1 MASKTKAMKKNL
13 FLLLFLIG
21 QASWAQTVSPSKRE
35 VIGRDIGQ
43 LKGIKISGR
52 ITDAIT
58 GDALVGATVTVPEL
72 DMVKITD
79 NNGGFELILDR
90 AEYNLQFR
98 YVGYETINYPITAV
112 GDGRISLRMIQEDFQ
127 LDDVVI
133 FGRDPEKNI
142 RSTDMGSIT
151 LSMNTIRELPPFLG
165 EIDIVRSLATLP
177 GVSQVGEASSGL
189 NVRGG
194 GVDQNL
200 IQFAGAPIYNPSH
213 MFGLF
218 TAFNAD
224 VVNDVTLY
232 KAVVPARFGGR
243 SSAILDILPKAGSV
257 TKWGG
262 DLMLSNYSGK
272 LSVNGPVIK
281 DKVSILGGF
290 RISYINWFLNSL
302 SNPTVR
308 NSQANFYDG
317 NLVISAPVS
326 DKNEFTYSYYTSY
339 DDFAF
344 ASDTTIS
351 WRNNA
356 HTLQWKSR
364 LSSKLSLEALGHYSL
379 YNYGIFNQSGI
390 NDFDINSDIQ
400 DIGGKLFLGYN
411 FSETNK
417 VVFGGDFKQVNIQPG
432 ELIPTGTQQEIL
444 PKKVQNEIGQ
454 EAGVHFQ
461 HEFEL
466 GEKFG
471 FSYGLRYDTY
481 RYLGERVVRQYRE
494 NKPISDGSAIGE
506 TNYGAGE
513 VIQTYDGLGPRA
525 SFRYSFNKA
534 SSVKLGYNKMYQFIH
549 LISNTATIAPSDV
562 WKLSDKFLEPQIADQ
577 YSVGYY
583 NNFRGNI
590 FETSIE
596 VYYKDL
602 QNVVEYKDGA
612 TLIMQ
617 NHLETEL
624 IPAEGRAYG
633 IELYVKKN
641 LGRLTGW
648 VSYTY
653 SRSLRRVI
661 TPFEEENIN
670 NGAWYASNFD
680 KPHDLTLIGNYK
692 VSTNTSVSAT
702 FAYSTGRPITFPEA
716 KFDFSG
722 NNLAYFDS
730 RNQQR
735 VPDFHRLDLA
745 TNFKLKGKGRFFDGE
760 WTFSVLNVYG
770 RKNPFSIFFD
780 DVVGSPPQAFRLAIL
795 GVPLPSLS
803 YAIKF

>member
-1 MASKTKAMKKNL
+1 MKKISLLIFL
-13 FLLLFLIG
+13 FFGLT
-21 QASWAQTVSPSKRE
+21 AAWAQTPSVKRE
-35 VIGRDIGQ
+35 VVGRDIGQ
-43 LKGIKISGR
+43 LKGIKLSGR
-52 ITDAIT
+52 ITDEIT
-58 GDALVGATVTVPEL
+58 GEALVGATVRIPEL
-72 DMVKITD
+72 DLTRITD
-79 NNGGFELILDR
+79 DNGSFELEVSR
-90 AEYNLQFR
+90 AEYTLEFR
-98 YVGYETINYPITAV
+98 YVGYETRIYPITAV
-112 GDGRISLRMIQEDFQ
+112 GDGRITIRMLQEDFT

-133 FGRDPEKNI
+133 YGSDPEKNI
-142 RSTDMGSIT
+142 RSTNMGAVT
-151 LSMNTIRELPPFLG
+151 LSVNTMRELPPFMG

-218 TAFNAD
+218 TAFNPD
-224 VVNDVTLY
+224 MVNDVTLY
-232 KAVVPARFGGR
+232 KAVVPSRFGGR
-243 SSAILDILPKAGSV
+243 SSAILDILPKAGST

-262 DLMLSNYSGK
+262 DFMASNFSGK
-272 LSVNGPVIK
+272 LSLNGPLIK

-290 RISYINWFLNSL
+290 RISYINWLLQSL
-302 SNPTVR
+302 SNTTLN
-308 NSQANFYDG
+308 NSNANFYDG
-317 NLVISAPVS
+317 NLVISAPLS
-326 DKNEFTYSYYTSY
+326 ENNEFTYSYYTSY

-351 WRNNA
+351 WQNNA
-356 HTLQWKSR
+356 HSLQWKS
-364 LSSKLSLEALGHYSL
+364 KLSEKLKLETLGFYSL
-379 YNYGIFNQSGI
+379 YDYGIFNQSGL
-390 NDFDINSDIQ
+390 NNFEINSNIK
-400 DIGGKLFLGYN
+400 DIGGRTFFTYSLSPTQTITAGA
-411 FSETNK
+411 E
-417 VVFGGDFKQVNIQPG
+417 FKQVSVQPG
-432 ELIPTGTQQEIL
+432 ELIPSGTEQEIL
-444 PKKVQNEIGQ
+444 PKKVQNEFGR
-454 EAGVHFQ
+454 EMAAHFQ
-461 HEFEL
+461 HELEL
-466 GEKFG
+466 GEKIG
-471 FSYGLRYDTY
+471 LTYGLRYDFY
-481 RYLGERVVRQYRE
+481 QYLGARTVRSYQEGR
-494 NKPISDGSAIGE
+494 PVSDGSAIGE
-506 TNYGAGE
+506 TNYAEDE
-513 VIQTYDGLGPRA
+513 VIQTYDGLAPRT

-562 WKLSDKFLEPQIADQ
+562 WKLSDGFLKPQIADQ
-577 YSVGYY
+577 FSLGYY
-583 NNFRGNI
+583 NNFKGNI

-612 TLIMQ
+612 NLILQ

-624 IPAEGRAYG
+624 IPAQGQSYG
-633 IELYVKKN
+633 LELYVKKN
-641 LGRLTGW
+641 LGTLTGW
-648 VSYTY
+648 ISYTY

-692 VSTNTSVSAT
+692 VSTNASISAT

-716 KFDFSG
+716 KFDYSG
-722 NNLAYFDS
+722 NNLAYFNS

-735 VPDFHRLDLA
+735 LPDFHRLDFSV
-745 TNFKLKGKGRFFDGE
+745 NFKLNGTGKFFEGD

-780 DVVGSPPQAFRLAIL
+780 DAASQPPQAFRLALL
-795 GVPLPSLS
+795 GIPLPSLS
-803 YAIKF
+803 YAISF

>member
-1 MASKTKAMKKNL
+1 MEFNIQHMKK
-13 FLLLFLIG
+13 FLLLSLFLIG
-21 QASWAQTVSPSKRE
+21 QAAWAQTTAPTKRE
-35 VIGRDIGQ
+35 VVGRDIGQ
-43 LKGIKISGR
+43 VKGIKIAGR
-52 ITDAIT
+52 IIDAIT
-58 GDALVGATVTVPEL
+58 GEALVGATVTVPEL
-72 DMVKITD
+72 DVTRITD
-79 NNGGFELILDR
+79 SNGGFELTLDR
-90 AEYNLQFR
+90 AEYTIQFR
-98 YVGYETINYPITAV
+98 YVGYETIDYPITAV
-112 GDGRISLRMIQEDFQ
+112 GDGRMSIRMIQEDFQ

-142 RSTDMGSIT
+142 RSTDMGAIT
-151 LSMNTIRELPPFLG
+151 LNMNTIRELPPFLG

-257 TKWGG
+257 AKWGG

-272 LSVNGPVIK
+272 LSLNGPLIK

-302 SNPTVR
+302 SNPTVK

-317 NLVISAPVS
+317 NLIISAPVS
-326 DKNEFTYSYYTSY
+326 ENNEFTYSYYTSY

-351 WRNNA
+351 WNNTA
-356 HTLQWKSR
+356 HSLQWKSR
-364 LSSKLSLEALGHYSL
+364 LSSKLSLETLGYYSL
-379 YNYGIFNQSGI
+379 YDYGIFNQSGL
-390 NDFDINSDIQ
+390 NDFEINSGIRDL
-400 DIGGKLFLGYN
+400 GGKLFLSYS
-411 FSETNK
+411 FSERNK
-417 VVFGGDFKQVNIQPG
+417 VVFGGEFKQVTIQPG
-432 ELIPTGTQQEIL
+432 ELVPTGSQQEIL
-444 PKKVQNEIGQ
+444 PQKVQDELGQ
-454 EAGVHFQ
+454 EAGIHFQ

-481 RYLGERVVRQYRE
+481 QYLGPRVVRQYQE
-494 NKPISDGSAIGE
+494 NKPISDGSAISE
-506 TNYGAGE
+506 TNYGVGE
-513 VIQTYDGLGPRA
+513 SIQTYDGLGPRA
-525 SFRYSFNKA
+525 SFRYSFSKA
-534 SSVKLGYNKMYQFIH
+534 SSLKLGYNKMYQFIH
-549 LISNTATIAPSDV
+549 LISNTATIAPTDV
-562 WKLSDKFLEPQIADQ
+562 WKLSDNFLEPQIADQ
-577 YSVGYY
+577 YSLGFY
-583 NNFRGNI
+583 NNFKGNI

-624 IPAEGRAYG
+624 IPAEGQAYG
-633 IELYVKKN
+633 VELYVKKN

-670 NGAWYASNFD
+670 DGKWYASNFD

-692 VSTNTSVSAT
+692 VSTNTSFSAT
-702 FAYSTGRPITFPEA
+702 FAYSTGRPVTFPEA

-722 NNLAYFDS
+722 NNLAYFSS

-735 VPDFHRLDLA
+735 IPDFHRLDLA
-745 TNFKLKGKGRFFDGE
+745 LNFKIKGQGRFFDGN

-780 DVVGSPPQAFRLAIL
+780 EVEGSPPQALRLAIL

>member
-1 MASKTKAMKKNL
+1 MNKIL
-13 FLLLFLIG
+13 FLFFILIG
-21 QASWAQTVSPSKRE
+21 HAAWAQTTSPTQRE

-52 ITDAIT
+52 IIDEIT
-58 GDALVGATVTVPEL
+58 GEALVGATVSVPEL
-72 DMVKITD
+72 ELTRITD
-79 NNGGFELILDR
+79 NNGAFELLLDR
-90 AEYNLQFR
+90 AEYTIQFR
-98 YVGYETINYPITAV
+98 YVGYETIDYPITAV
-112 GDGRISLRMIQEDFQ
+112 GDGRMSIRMLQEDFQ

-142 RSTDMGSIT
+142 RSTDMGAIT
-151 LSMNTIRELPPFLG
+151 LSMNTMRELPPFMG
-165 EIDIVRSLATLP
+165 EVDIVRSLATLP

-232 KAVVPARFGGR
+232 KAVVPARYGGR
-243 SSAILDILPKAGSV
+243 SSAILEILPKTGGVS
-257 TKWGG
+257 KWGG

-272 LSVNGPVIK
+272 ISLNGPIIK

-290 RISYINWFLNSL
+290 RISYINWFLQSL
-302 SNPTVR
+302 SNTTVK
-308 NSQANFYDG
+308 NSNANFYDG
-317 NLVISAPVS
+317 NLIINAPIS

-351 WRNNA
+351 WRNTA
-356 HTLQWKSR
+356 HSLQWKSK
-364 LSSKLSLEALGHYSL
+364 LSSKLSLEALGYYTL
-379 YNYGIFNQSGI
+379 YDYGIFNQSGI

-400 DIGGKLFLGYN
+400 DLGGKVFLGYN
-411 FSETNK
+411 FSATNK
-417 VVFGGDFKQVNIQPG
+417 IVFGGEFKEVKIQPG
-432 ELIPTGTQQEIL
+432 ELVPTGSQEEIL
-444 PKKVQNEIGQ
+444 PKKVQD
-454 EAGVHFQ
+454 EAGREAGIHFQ
-461 HEFEL
+461 HEFEV
-466 GEKFG
+466 GEKLG
-471 FSYGLRYDTY
+471 FSYGLRYDAY
-481 RYLGERVVRQYRE
+481 QYLGPRVVRQYAE
-494 NKPISDGSAIGE
+494 NQPISDGSAIGE
-506 TNYGAGE
+506 TNYEAGE

-525 SFRYSFNKA
+525 SIRYSLSKA
-534 SSVKLGYNKMYQFIH
+534 SSIKLGYNKMYQFIH

-562 WKLSDKFLEPQIADQ
+562 WKLSDNFLEPQIADQ
-577 YSVGYY
+577 YSLGFY

-596 VYYKDL
+596 VYYKDI

-612 TLIMQ
+612 TLILQ

-624 IPAEGRAYG
+624 IPAEGQAYG

-670 NGAWYASNFD
+670 DGEWYASNFD

-692 VSTNTSVSAT
+692 VSTNTSISAT
-702 FAYSTGRPITFPEA
+702 FAYSTGRPVTFPEA
-716 KFDFSG
+716 KFEYSG
-722 NNLAYFDS
+722 NPLAYFDS

-735 VPDFHRLDLA
+735 LPDFHRLDFA
-745 TNFKLKGKGRFFDGE
+745 VNFKFKGEGRFFDGN
-760 WTFSVLNVYG
+760 WTFSLLNVYG
-770 RKNPFSIFFD
+770 RKNPFSIYFGD
-780 DVVGSPPQAFRLAIL
+780 AAGSPPQALRLAIL